1 MPARSLLATVRG
13 FLSGLFGLVLFLVV
27 GGVVI
32 FLLFRGCE
40 GNHRYMNVGGS
51 GAAAADGQRGT

>member
-1 MPARSLLATVRG
+1 
-13 FLSGLFGLVLFLVV
+13 
-27 GGVVI
+27 VI
-32 FLLFRGCE
+32 FFLFRGCE